1 MIPITLTRKENKE
14 RIDTITDFSGPDVTE
29 FGLDLNTDQLRN
41 MSPTELEYHL
51 HREARRRR
59 QHRE

>member
-14 RIDTITDFSGPDVTE
+14 RVDTITDFSGPDVTE

-41 MSPTELEYHL
+41 MSP
-51 HREARRRR
+51 
-59 QHRE
+59 QS